1 MTPLGSAVRT
11 ALQTYIERITGVRP
25 ALKPSKKAHLA
36 TGSFLPLDA
45 ENAARLLNAHTAECT
60 LCGVPLLRSV
70 SVENGWLLF
79 FFTTDALDAY
89 AAALPDAEEPDDGY
103 VSRRLWMIARR
114 PDAPVPDDGAVLS
127 GFFAALFGLPDGER
141 LFLSAPRDRN
151 GTARIQLEQRM
162 TRLAKLLLYERR
174 NNV

>member
-1 MTPLGSAVRT
+1 M
-11 ALQTYIERITGVRP
+11 
-25 ALKPSKKAHLA
+25 HL
-36 TGSFLPLDA
+36 
-45 ENAARLLNAHTAECT
+45 
-60 LCGVPLLRSV
+60 V
-70 SVENGWLLF
+70 
-79 FFTTDALDAY
+79 
-89 AAALPDAEEPDDGY
+89 LPDAEEPDDGY